1 MKKYLLKILYQS
13 KTEIMNQEMI
23 KSMLYINIM
32 IMKLLNYKNT
42 HIYQRILIKSFLIMK
57 DKMLKQWLMQKKYL
71 IQIQKKRKLQNRNKK
86 ILMIYDIFTLN
97 FRILKYIV

>member
-32 IMKLLNYKNT
+32 IMKLTNYKNT

-71 IQIQKKRKLQNRNKK
+71 IQIQKKRKLQNKNKK